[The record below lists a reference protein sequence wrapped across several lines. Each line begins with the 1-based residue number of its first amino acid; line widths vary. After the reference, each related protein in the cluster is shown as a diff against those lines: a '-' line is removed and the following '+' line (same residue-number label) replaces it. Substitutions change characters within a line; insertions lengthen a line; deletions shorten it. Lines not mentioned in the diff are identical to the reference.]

1 MMSKEV
7 DPQSIRTIGVV
18 TKLDLAEKGIRRKL
32 ENGRSSSNSGSTL
45 ARVSPFDD
53 RFSTV
58 ERNLGATHLAF
69 LSLFLFVSFFSS
81 SQA

>member
-32 ENGRSSSNSGSTL
+32 ENGPDSSNSSSML
-45 ARVSPFDD
+45 ATRAA
-53 RFSTV
+53 
-58 ERNLGATHLAF
+58 L
-69 LSLFLFVSFFSS
+69 
-81 SQA
+81 

>member
-32 ENGRSSSNSGSTL
+32 ENGQSSSNGS
-45 ARVSPFDD
+45 
-53 RFSTV
+53 
-58 ERNLGATHLAF
+58 
-69 LSLFLFVSFFSS
+69 SLMLDTPP
-81 SQA
+81 APP

>member
-32 ENGRSSSNSGSTL
+32 ENGQGSSSNSSSML
-45 ARVSPFDD
+45 ATRAA
-53 RFSTV
+53 
-58 ERNLGATHLAF
+58 L
-69 LSLFLFVSFFSS
+69 
-81 SQA
+81 